1 MQPHRNRV
9 YRIQAIVLARRD
21 WGEADRL
28 LTLFTA
34 DKGKLRVLAPGA
46 RKPTSRKS
54 GHVELFSLGNFMLAQ
69 ARTFDK
75 VTQAETVS
83 YRAELR
89 EDLERVSAA
98 YILVELV
105 DRFLEERDENA
116 LVFDLL
122 NTALDALSSGAP
134 VALVLRFFEMKLLG
148 YVGYQPQLYHCQGCG
163 EELQP
168 VAQYYYPAEASVVCP
183 DCALSIPLL
192 LPISV
197 DALKIMRFLQTS
209 SWVTAQRLTL
219 TTALEAELE
228 RLLHRTVATLLER
241 DVNAIK
247 FMNELER

>member
-1 MQPHRNRV
+1 MQSHRNRV
-9 YRIQAIVLARRD
+9 YRIQAVVLARRD

-69 ARTFDK
+69 GRTFDK
-75 VTQAETVS
+75 VTQAETVA
-83 YRAELR
+83 YRADLR

-105 DRFLEERDENA
+105 DRFLEEHDENA
-116 LVFDLL
+116 MVFDLL
-122 NTALDALSSGAP
+122 NAALDALNSGATIP
-134 VALVLRFFEMKLLG
+134 LLLRFFEMKLLG
-148 YVGYQPQLYHCQGCG
+148 YVGYQPQLYQCQECN

-168 VAQYYYPAEASVVCP
+168 VAQFYHPAEASVVCP
-183 DCALSIPLL
+183 NCAPAIPLL
-192 LPISV
+192 MPLSI

-209 SWVTAQRLTL
+209 SWEKTQRLTL
-219 TTALEAELE
+219 APALENELE
-228 RLLHRTVATLLER
+228 RLLHRTVSTLLER